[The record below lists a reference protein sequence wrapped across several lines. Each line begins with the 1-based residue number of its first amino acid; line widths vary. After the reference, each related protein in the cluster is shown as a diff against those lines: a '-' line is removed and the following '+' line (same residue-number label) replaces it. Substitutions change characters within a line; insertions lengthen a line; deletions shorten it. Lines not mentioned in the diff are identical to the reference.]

1 MSTKKYS
8 ADALAA
14 AVSAVKRKELS
25 MHAAAREYGIPRS
38 TLIDHVAGRHL
49 GPVGRR
55 TDLTPEDETHLV
67 AYINHMDSVGLPAT
81 RWLIKQKVGMMV
93 KSYGTY

>member
-14 AVSAVKRKELS
+14 AVSSVKTKELS
-25 MHAAAREYGIPRS
+25 MHAAAREYGVPRS

-49 GPVGRR
+49 GPVGRG
-55 TDLTPEDETHLV
+55 TDLTPEDETNFQP
-67 AYINHMDSVGLPAT
+67 Y
-81 RWLIKQKVGMMV
+81 
-93 KSYGTY
+93 